1 MSMDKSI
8 VGYIVSSLEAWR
20 ENEKVGEEIRA
31 MKGAIEEVLINDI
44 EPALEVIFELIE
56 KFEDD
61 KELGTELRKLYIP
74 LKIYYEDKTITL

>member
-20 ENEKVGEEIRA
+20 ENEKVGEEVRA
-31 MKGAIEEVLINDI
+31 MKGAIEEQLINDI

-56 KFEDD
+56 NFEDN
-61 KELGTELRKLYIP
+61 KELGTQIRKIYIP
-74 LKIYYEDKTITL
+74 LKSHYESKTITL

>member
-74 LKIYYEDKTITL
+74 LKIDYEDKTITL